1 MFCHL
6 MDARYLLFHRNI
18 KALVWQRP
26 LVTPSRQVGRQGA
39 YKHNWWIYVL
49 SHTLHLLMDWLSQ
62 NLCERLS

>member
-39 YKHNWWIYVL
+39 YKHNW
-49 SHTLHLLMDWLSQ
+49 
-62 NLCERLS
+62 